1 MNFLSLDFLKT
12 KTEKKVGR
20 KGRRLSYTRPVH
32 KSMREVPKVEVAE
45 EKKVETPKVETPKSP
60 TSTLRERFMEA
71 RKNEN

>member
-20 KGRRLSYTRPVH
+20 KGRRLSYTRPTH
-32 KSMREVPKVEVAE
+32 KSMREVPKIEVAE
-45 EKKVETPKVETPKSP
+45 EKKVETPKPS

-71 RKNEN
+71 RKNAD